1 MDHLIGAVSTYKAR
15 KHTARAREEGE
26 RQEGSEIRWAQ
37 CEEGGIIQGPG
48 STKDGEVRWM
58 TERQQAVKRER
69 ERERERKEGWRKK
82 RDKDTR
88 GV

>member
-26 RQEGSEIRWAQ
+26 RQEGSEIRWVQ

-48 STKDGEVRWM
+48 STKDVVRWM
-58 TERQQAVKRER
+58 TERQQVVKRER
-69 ERERERKEGWRKK
+69 ERERERKDGGKK
-82 RDKDTR
+82 RDKDAR

>member
-26 RQEGSEIRWAQ
+26 RQEGSEIRWVQ
-37 CEEGGIIQGPG
+37 CEEGGTMQGPR

-58 TERQQAVKRER
+58 TERQQVGERQRER
-69 ERERERKEGWRKK
+69 EKKDGGKK
-82 RDKDTR
+82 RDKDAR